1 MPDPGSIHVTIVDGR
16 RQLLASKTNV
26 LVRLLNGA
34 KSFPAG
40 WVANGGDITIT
51 GIPFTDTG
59 RDAYNVFVHADGFE
73 DAVTPNRVEIKP
85 GKTVEV
91 RLLAP
96 PKDGTFHFQKWEQ
109 FQAGDPNVVKLLS
122 NGASNGGQRYADTT
136 DTSPQQLGALIDLA
150 TAINDI
156 PLTGSDNPLR
166 DYYWEVMWDMLAPD
180 RFWAWVD
187 KRLIARVKE
196 LADLHAFALEPGSA
210 GFHPATGT
218 IGPATVSWKQVR
230 FEVANVQLT
239 FHEGTTATRNG
250 VDCVV
255 IEPDIDLYKDL
266 AAHGLTEVIPN
277 LISGKKT
284 DPRLVYAMRW
294 MVTRQ
299 EQGVPE
305 FNPPVT
311 IE

>member
-1 MPDPGSIHVTIVDGR
+1 MPDTGTIHVTVVDGR
-16 RQLLASKTNV
+16 RQPLPAGTGV

-34 KSFPAG
+34 QNFPAG
-40 WVANGGDITIT
+40 WMAQGGDITIS

-73 DAVTPNRVEIKP
+73 DTVTPNRVEVKP
-85 GKTVEV
+85 GATVEA
-91 RLLAP
+91 RLLAT
-96 PKDGTFHFQKWEQ
+96 PKNGEFHFQKWEE
-109 FQAGDPNVVKLLS
+109 FKTADANVVKLLS
-122 NGASNGGQRYADTT
+122 NGATDAGGRYADTT
-136 DTSPQQLGALIDLA
+136 DTSPMQLGALIDLA

-156 PLTGSDNPLR
+156 PLTGDGNPLR

-187 KRLIARVKE
+187 KGLIPRIKE
-196 LADLHAFALEPGSA
+196 LAALHAFALEPGSA
-210 GFHPATGT
+210 GFHPAIGT
-218 IGPATVSWKQVR
+218 IGPATISWKQIR
-230 FEVANVQLT
+230 FDVANVQLT

-266 AAHGLTEVIPN
+266 AAHGLIEVVPN
-277 LISGKKT
+277 LATGKKT
-284 DPRLVYAMRW
+284 DPRQVYAMRW
-294 MVTRQ
+294 MATRQ
-299 EQGVPE
+299 EKDVPE
-305 FNPPVT
+305 FSPPLT